1 MIYLQPEYN
10 MVILKSERE
19 IEKIRASSQI
29 VAWTLDYLEQ
39 FLIAGISTQ
48 ELNDLADRYMRECG
62 AVPSSLGY
70 NGFPKSI
77 CTSINEVIVHGIP
90 GPQKLKDGDI
100 ITVDI
105 TAYKD
110 GYHGDSART
119 YMIGQVSKIARK
131 LVRVTKEAMEL
142 GIEQARE
149 GNRLGDIGYAI
160 ERYVTQEGFHTVRDF
175 TGHGIGRGF
184 HEAPQV
190 LHYGRP
196 GTGLTIK
203 RGMVFT
209 IEPMINVGTH
219 RVKILRDKWTAVTQD
234 GSLAAQFEHTIAIT
248 SRGTEILSQLEPR

>member
-1 MIYLQPEYN
+1 